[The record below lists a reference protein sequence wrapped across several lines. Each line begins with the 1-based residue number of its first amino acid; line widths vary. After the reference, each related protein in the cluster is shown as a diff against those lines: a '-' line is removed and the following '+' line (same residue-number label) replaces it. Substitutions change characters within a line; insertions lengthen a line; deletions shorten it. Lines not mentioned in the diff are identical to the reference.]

1 MTARIITAER
11 RGESMNF
18 KDCAELLKKHDN
30 FLLLT
35 HKNPDGDTVGSAAAL
50 CSALRRIGKN
60 ACVMPNPGLT
70 EKLKS
75 CIVPFHAPE
84 GYAPDFVLAVDIATE
99 GLLTPG
105 YTGGVD
111 LCIDHHP
118 TNTYYAASTLVCA
131 DRSSCGEIV
140 LEIIKA
146 LRGSITKR
154 EATLLYMA
162 LATDNGCFRYSN
174 TNAASFRAAA
184 ELLRFGADNA
194 GINMRFFRTASPA
207 RIKLEGLI
215 YLSMSYYREGK
226 IAVAEITQDMMRET
240 GASEE
245 DMDDIAALPGRAEG
259 CALSITIREQ
269 TDGTCRLSLRSTE
282 EVNSSDICAVF
293 GGGGHALA
301 AGCTISG
308 TPAKVREMILD
319 VINEVWK

>member
-1 MTARIITAER
+1 
-11 RGESMNF
+11 MNF

-50 CSALRRIGKN
+50 CSALRRIGKS

-75 CIVPFHAPE
+75 YIVPFHAPE

-105 YTGGVD
+105 YTGSVD

-118 TNTYYAASTLVCA
+118 TNTRYAASTLVCD

-140 LEIIKA
+140 LEVIKA

-162 LATDNGCFRYSN
+162 LSTDNGCFRYAN

-194 GINMRFFRTASPA
+194 EINVRFFRTASPA

-308 TPAKVREMILD
+308 TPAKAREMILD